1 MPETF
6 PVATEQMLNRICAE
20 FLEMPGLRLTRG
32 QAQRLWGLDE
42 QTCARVLEML
52 LQVGFLQRSRN
63 ETYARLTDGPPGASL
78 PDIVHDALAGAGR
91 KASSDRRQ
99 FPRAGP

>member
-1 MPETF
+1 MPETL

-20 FLEMPGLRLTRG
+20 FLEMPGLQLTRS

-42 QTCARVLEML
+42 ETCGSILEML

-63 ETYARLTDGPPGASL
+63 DTYARLTEGPPGTSL
-78 PDIVHDALAGAGR
+78 PDIVQSALAGATR
-91 KASSDRRQ
+91 RYSSDRRQ
-99 FPRAGP
+99 FPRAGN